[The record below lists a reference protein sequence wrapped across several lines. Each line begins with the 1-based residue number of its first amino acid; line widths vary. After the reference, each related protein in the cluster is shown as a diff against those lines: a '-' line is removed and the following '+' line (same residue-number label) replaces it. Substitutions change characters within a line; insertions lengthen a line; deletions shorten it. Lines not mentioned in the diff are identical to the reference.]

1 MIDLFIKNIKF
12 LKREKNYLIEVDDYS
27 FAILED
33 TLVRFNLY
41 KGKELEILDIENI
54 LKEDSRYKS
63 KNLAL
68 KYLSNMKSEKEV
80 RDYLFRKE
88 ISDEII
94 DDTIFYLK
102 SEKFLDDYQYALLFS
117 KDKLNLNKY
126 GKNKIKMSLRAKGI
140 SQNIIDNVLLELP
153 EDKEYTN
160 LLKAAEKKKNSLGD
174 DDKFYEKLVR
184 HLLYKGYDYDLIK
197 KALSEMRNNL
207 WCFMYIF

>member
-1 MIDLFIKNIKF
+1 MVIDLFIKNIKF

-102 SEKFLDDYQYALLFS
+102 SENFLDDYQYALLFS

-174 DDKFYEKLVR
+174 DDKSYEKLVR

-207 WCFMYIF
+207 